1 MSLNKISIEIYLL
14 MGVVTAAGLD
24 VLVVVA
30 TAVAGEDVT
39 EGLMGGDFLYY
50 TKRIH

>member
-1 MSLNKISIEIYLL
+1 

-24 VLVVVA
+24 VFVVVA

-39 EGLMGGDFLYY
+39 EGLMGGDFLFR
-50 TKRIH
+50 KK